1 MRLPVARRAIL
12 GLVLL
17 AASLLVA
24 CDKAGVYPLGVSKDV
39 IVQCD
44 VQSTWM
50 RSIEGATEVFVIGTK
65 DFATLDAQLEDGV
78 AVCFNF
84 ATVQYNTTTRLYS
97 GILRAGSAGYEVELP
112 AEYNY
117 AHEPEKN
124 IILRTGARRTDHDP
138 PLLVNDV
145 EFAVDGD
152 WLLLDYDGGRRRLA
166 KIGDVVARLDPEELD
181 PDAPGGA
188 KDAFRLYNLA
198 LFVGQPRIP
207 GFGGTGMTQYTTK
220 ATFNA
225 LIDGYF
231 TVKVDSI
238 ATPHVLLEYFATE
251 ELDGIVIDGPLLT
264 KVTLQGDG
272 PMEGVLEIDMQVDP
286 ADEGAPHVRLSVNF
300 DDLDIE
306 NGVAAAGFYTLTFE
320 NGNEHVL
327 DYTMA
332 ADEDLRGVLPI
343 AEGVP

>member
-1 MRLPVARRAIL
+1 MTFLMARRSIL
-12 GLVLL
+12 GLTIL
-17 AASLLVA
+17 AAGFFGA
-24 CDKAGVYPLGVSKDV
+24 CDKGGVYPLGVSKDV

-50 RSIEGATEVFVIGTK
+50 RSIEGATEVFVVGTR

-84 ATVQYNTTTRLYS
+84 ATVEYNTTTRLFS
-97 GILRAGSAGYEVELP
+97 GILRTRSAGYVVELP

-117 AHEPEKN
+117 KHEPEKN
-124 IILRTGARRTDHDP
+124 IVLRSGARRTDHDP
-138 PLLVNDV
+138 PLRITDVDFTMDAERLV
-145 EFAVDGD
+145 
-152 WLLLDYDGGRRRLA
+152 LDYDGSSRRLTQ
-166 KIGDVVARLDPEELD
+166 IGDVVARLDPAELD
-181 PDAPGGA
+181 QDAPGGA

-220 ATFNA
+220 TTFNA

-264 KVTLQGDG
+264 KVTLSGDG
-272 PMEGVLEIDMQVDP
+272 PMEGDLAIDMQVDP
-286 ADEGAPHVRLSVNF
+286 DDEDAPHVRLTVTY

-306 NGVAAAGFYTLTFE
+306 NGVAAAGFYTLVFE

-327 DYTMA
+327 DHTMA
-332 ADEDLRGVLPI
+332 ADEDLRGVLPV